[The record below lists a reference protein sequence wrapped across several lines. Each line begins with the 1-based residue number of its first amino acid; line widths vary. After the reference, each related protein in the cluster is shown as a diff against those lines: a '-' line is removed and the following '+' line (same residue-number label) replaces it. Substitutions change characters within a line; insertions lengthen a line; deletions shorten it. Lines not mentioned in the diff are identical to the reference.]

1 MNNLLIIVEGN
12 HDIAYLHKILE
23 LVGYTVVRNVNHLNN
38 FSRNYLPSKF
48 PFRGDSL
55 NIFNHVPYYFQNGEK
70 QIVILNADGE
80 TNILQKLDD
89 ALSRDLD
96 TTRLITNILIIADG
110 DLDNKDEKK
119 KKILDVD
126 FEEKDFE
133 FLNKTHL
140 EQKEAIVN
148 IHGYNISIELFVL
161 PNNLNKGR
169 LEDVILEGIKNKNP
183 DLLELT
189 EEMLGKI
196 DEKYKSNWN
205 YRNSKLEKA
214 KIGIVGN
221 VLIPSAS
228 NTTLISNNRIKWIS
242 TDSIQ
247 TNKSVK
253 SLYECIS
260 KLTS

>member
-12 HDIAYLHKILE
+12 HDIAYLHRILK
-23 LVGYTVVRNVNHLNN
+23 LVGYSIVKNVNQLNK
-38 FSRNYLPSKF
+38 FSANYLPSKF

-55 NIFNHVPYYFQNGEK
+55 SIFNHVPYYFINGDK

-96 TTRLITNILIIADG
+96 TTRLISNILIIADG
-110 DLDNKDEKK
+110 DLNNRDEKK
-119 KKILDVD
+119 ANIVNVD

-133 FLNKTHL
+133 FLRKTHL
-140 EQKEAIVN
+140 EREEAFVD
-148 IHGYNISIELFVL
+148 IHGLNIAIELFVL
-161 PNNLNKGR
+161 PNNSDKGR
-169 LEDVILEGIKNKNP
+169 LEDVIIEGIQSKNP

-189 EEMLGKI
+189 DEMLEKV
-196 DEKYKSNWN
+196 DSKYKSNWDD
-205 YRNSKLEKA
+205 RNSKFEKA

-228 NTTLISNNRIKWIS
+228 NTTLISNDNINWIS
-242 TDSIQ
+242 ADSIK
-247 TNKSVK
+247 TNASVK
-253 SLYECIS
+253 ALYECIT
-260 KLTS
+260 KLTT

>member
-1 MNNLLIIVEGN
+1 MNNLLIVVEGN
-12 HDIAYLHKILE
+12 HDIAYLHKILQ
-23 LVGYTVVRNVNHLNN
+23 LVGYSVIKNVNDLNS

-55 NIFNHVPYYFQNGEK
+55 NIFNHVPYYFRNGDN

-89 ALSRDLD
+89 ALSGDLD
-96 TTRLITNILIIADG
+96 TTILISNILIIADG
-110 DLDNKDEKK
+110 DLNNKDEKK
-119 KKILDVD
+119 SKIIDID

-133 FLNKTHL
+133 FLSKDHL
-140 EQKEAIVN
+140 ENEEAFVDIRGHS
-148 IHGYNISIELFVL
+148 ITIELFVL
-161 PNNLNKGR
+161 PNNSDKGR
-169 LEDVILEGIKNKNP
+169 LEDVILEGIENKNP

-196 DEKYKSNWN
+196 DAKYKSNWDD
-205 YRNSKLEKA
+205 RNSKFEKA

-221 VLIPSAS
+221 ILIPSAS
-228 NTTLISNNRIKWIS
+228 NTTLISSNRIKWIS

-247 TNKSVK
+247 TNRSVK
-253 SLYECIS
+253 ALYECII